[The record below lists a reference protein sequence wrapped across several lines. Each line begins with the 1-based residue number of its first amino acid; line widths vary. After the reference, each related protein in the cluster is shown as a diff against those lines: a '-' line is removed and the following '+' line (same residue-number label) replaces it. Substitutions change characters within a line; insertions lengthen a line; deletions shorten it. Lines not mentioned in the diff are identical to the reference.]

1 MAPSS
6 HHHSNTNKRRN
17 KKKNQSTVISSTFD
31 QNDSTSRAHIKLQFR
46 DQSFPPP
53 HTHTQPKEKG
63 EKNPIKQSFK
73 KSSFDDTTINKK
85 NYIIQRE
92 MTVSS
97 NDLKKKHKKTS
108 DIISESRAKWLRL
121 SYIAV
126 KRIATLIST
135 IFITNFYSF
144 KKAKGYY

>member
-1 MAPSS
+1 MMAPSS

-46 DQSFPPP
+46 DQSFPP
-53 HTHTQPKEKG
+53 THTQPKEKG